1 MSKPES
7 VSQSDVRPSWI
18 VPFGL
23 AGRGWEYPFAIA
35 CVGILILINV
45 AERATASDVVIGTL
59 AFVPVL
65 AAAWLLST
73 PIAVVVACVAIGL
86 FGLATA
92 TGALRPITG
101 AAEGAVLLLLAIGLR
116 LYARRLLMVLRGTTG
131 DPTPGAP
138 IVFGLE
144 SLGRLVDSSVDGVVA
159 IDQRRRILYVNAT
172 VADVLQYSQQQLLS
186 TDFLTYIDPKDRP
199 EIATYFAETAIH
211 GSGRLTVRAVRASGD
226 TCELDLS
233 HTLVQATGR
242 SVIAIVFRDITEA
255 RRMQRAGAVL
265 AQTAANLAVTQ
276 PIERMLDAVAESV
289 VDVTDAVAAG
299 VFLLEGERNLRTAA
313 TVGLPPDYIEAMDL
327 ATSGGAARPALE
339 AITTRADVVHDDL
352 PGRILDDPRFAP
364 VHALIRNVSWKV
376 VVTIPMIYGGRPL
389 GALSAYFLHGQRP
402 NERTITFLR
411 GIAGLAAS
419 AAETFRLVSAQQ
431 GQVALEERQRLSR
444 ELHDSLSQALYGIAL
459 GARSAQN
466 RLTSSPERAA
476 EPLDYILR
484 LAEAALADMRS
495 LILDLRPESLE
506 REGLVAALRERSAAV
521 TGRYGI
527 DVAVDVPD
535 EPPLSPSAKQAI
547 YRIALEAL
555 ANVVK
560 HSHAKHATL
569 RLDTTDDYVTLELAD
584 DGAGFDPS
592 GSYPGH
598 FGLQS
603 MRERAESHGGELQL
617 DSEPG
622 RGTTIRARVPFAGS
636 ASLASAASV
645 RATP

>member
-45 AERATASDVVIGTL
+45 AERSTASDVVIGTL

-144 SLGRLVDSSVDGVVA
+144 SLARLVDSSVDGVVA
-159 IDQRRRILYVNAT
+159 IDQSMRILYVNAT
-172 VADVLQYSQQQLLS
+172 VSDVLQYSRQQLLS
-186 TDFLTYIDPKDRP
+186 SDFLTYIDPKDRP
-199 EIATYFAETAIH
+199 QVAAYFADTAMH
-211 GSGRLTVRAVRASGD
+211 GSGRLTVRAMRPDGE
-226 TCELDLS
+226 TRELDLS

-339 AITTRADVVHDDL
+339 AIRTRADVVHDDL
-352 PGRILDDPRFAP
+352 PSRILDDPRFAP
-364 VHALIRNVSWKV
+364 VHALIRNVTWKV
-376 VVTIPMIYGGRPL
+376 VATIPMIYGDRPL
-389 GALSAYFLHGQRP
+389 GAVSAFFLHGQRP

-411 GIAGLAAS
+411 AIAGLAAS
-419 AAETFRLVSAQQ
+419 AAETHRLVSAQQ

-444 ELHDSLSQALYGIAL
+444 ELHDSLSQALYAIAL

-506 REGLVAALRERSAAV
+506 REGLVAALRERSVAV

-555 ANVVK
+555 SNVVK
-560 HSHAKHATL
+560 HSHARHVTL
-569 RLDTTDDYVTLELAD
+569 RLDTSEHNVSLEVTDDGY
-584 DGAGFDPS
+584 GFDATAT
-592 GSYPGH
+592 YPGH
-598 FGLQS
+598 LGLQS
-603 MRERAESHGGELQL
+603 MRERAESPGGTLQV
-617 DSEPG
+617 DSESG
-622 RGTTIRARVPFAGS
+622 RGTTIRARVPLPKS
-636 ASLASAASV
+636 ALVSTAAPAEEAS
-645 RATP
+645 

>member
-35 CVGILILINV
+35 CVGSLILINV
-45 AERATASDVVIGTL
+45 VEQATPADVVIGTL
-59 AFVPVL
+59 TFVPVL

-73 PIAVVVACVAIGL
+73 GAAVVVASVAIGL
-86 FGLATA
+86 IGLATA

-116 LYARRLLMVLRGTTG
+116 LYARRLLMVLRGTMG
-131 DPTPGAP
+131 DPTTGAP

-159 IDQRRRILYVNAT
+159 IDQSRRILYVNAT
-172 VADVLQYSQQQLLS
+172 VSDVLQYSRQQLLS
-186 TDFLTYIDPKDRP
+186 SDFLTYIDPKDRP
-199 EIATYFAETAIH
+199 QVAAYFADTAMH
-211 GSGRLTVRAVRASGD
+211 GSGRLTVRAMRPDGE
-226 TCELDLS
+226 TRELDLS
-233 HTLVQATGR
+233 HTLLQATGR
-242 SVIAIVFRDITEA
+242 SIIAIVFRDMTET

-265 AQTAANLAVTQ
+265 AETAANLAVTQ
-276 PIERMLDAVAESV
+276 PIERMLDAVAKSV

-327 ATSGGAARPALE
+327 ATSGGAARPALD
-339 AITTRADVVHDDL
+339 AIRTRADVIYDDL
-352 PGRILDDPRFAP
+352 PSRILDDPRFAP
-364 VHALIRNVSWKV
+364 VHALIRNVTWKV
-376 VVTIPMIYGGRPL
+376 VATIPMIYGDRPL
-389 GALSAYFLHGQRP
+389 GAVSAFFLHGQRP

-411 GIAGLAAS
+411 AIAGLAAS
-419 AAETFRLVSAQQ
+419 AAETHRLVSAQQ

-444 ELHDSLSQALYGIAL
+444 ELHDSLSQALYAIAL

-466 RLTSSPERAA
+466 RLTSSPQRAA

-506 REGLVAALRERSAAV
+506 REGLVAALRERSVAV

-527 DVAVDVPD
+527 DVAVDLPD

-555 ANVVK
+555 NNVVK
-560 HSHAKHATL
+560 HSRARHVTL
-569 RLDTTDDYVTLELAD
+569 RLDTSEHNVSLEVTDDGD
-584 DGAGFDPS
+584 GFDATAT
-592 GSYPGH
+592 YPGH
-598 FGLQS
+598 LGLQS
-603 MRERAESHGGELQL
+603 MRERAESPGGTLQV
-617 DSEPG
+617 DSESG
-622 RGTTIRARVPFAGS
+622 RGTTIRARVPLPKSALVSTAGPVEE
-636 ASLASAASV
+636 AS
-645 RATP
+645 